1 MLPPQLSPARL
12 RLATMTPRE
21 RGFVAAG
28 LIAILAFVLYL
39 LVRGDVEPEALPPPT
54 PLLTPAPAP
63 IVAPPPVIAVMP
75 PPPALP
81 PLVLHG
87 VFAGG
92 PGGGAAV
99 IASGGGGQRVVRI
112 GRPVAAGVVLT
123 SVGRDHVLLDV
134 GGAPMRLAFG
144 RAAEPAAAPAVP
156 AQAAVPAGSS
166 TTDYRLGLRP
176 AAPDGGGYVVKPDAR
191 LPLLAAAGLQP
202 GDVIVS
208 VNGSAFDEER
218 LLDLSWQAANSDRV
232 TFEYLRNGRKMSG
245 TIERP

>member
-1 MLPPQLSPARL
+1 MLPPQLSPVRL
-12 RLATMTPRE
+12 RLAALTPRE

-28 LIAILAFVLYL
+28 LIAVLVFALYL
-39 LVRGDVEPEALPPPT
+39 LLRGDAEPEMPPP
-54 PLLTPAPAP
+54 PPIITPAPP
-63 IVAPPPVIAVMP
+63 QIVAPAPVVAVVP

-99 IASGGGGQRVVRI
+99 FASGGGQRLVRI
-112 GRPVAAGVVLT
+112 GRPVAPGVVLT
-123 SVGRDHVLLDV
+123 GVGRDHVLLDV

-144 RAAEPAAAPAVP
+144 RAVEPAAAPAMP
-156 AQAAVPAGSS
+156 AQAAAPAGSS

-176 AAPDGGGYVVKPDAR
+176 AAPGGSAGYVVKPDAR

-218 LLDLSWQAANSDRV
+218 LLDLSWQAANSDRI

-245 TIERP
+245 TVERP

>member
-1 MLPPQLSPARL
+1 MLPPQLSPVRL
-12 RLATMTPRE
+12 RLAALTPRE

-28 LIAILAFVLYL
+28 LIAVLAFALFL
-39 LVRGDVEPEALPPPT
+39 LMRDDAEPETLLPPP
-54 PLLTPAPAP
+54 PVLTPTPP
-63 IVAPPPVIAVMP
+63 PVVAPPIVTAVP
-75 PPPALP
+75 SAPALP

-99 IASGGGGQRVVRI
+99 IAADGGGQRTVRI
-112 GRPVAAGVVLT
+112 GRPVAPGIVLT
-123 SVGRDHVLLDV
+123 GVARDHVLLDV
-134 GGAPMRLAFG
+134 GSAPMRLAFG
-144 RAAEPAAAPAVP
+144 RAAEPAAAPA
-156 AQAAVPAGSS
+156 QAAAPGGSS

-176 AAPDGGGYVVKPDAR
+176 AAAGGGYVVKPDAR

-218 LLDLSWQAANSDRV
+218 LLDLSWQAANSDRI
-232 TFEYLRNGRKMSG
+232 TLEYLRNGRKMSG
-245 TIERP
+245 TVERP